1 MKYILLALAVVTLS
15 SQHIMKKEYDVKR
28 KAKNQLV
35 FSFVSVFFAMIFFLM
50 SSGFKLE
57 FKMEILPYSI
67 AFAVAYSVSV
77 IGTNVAISKGP
88 LALSSMIS
96 SYAMLIPTA
105 YGIIFLKEQISAF
118 VYTGILFLIIALY
131 LINAKKENRKFPLVW
146 VFYMGMGFL
155 GNGLCSTIQKIKQIN
170 LGPIRN
176 NEFMILALAI
186 SLVMIGVAILFGK
199 YDKKAMFKGAAKY
212 GAFVGL
218 ANGATNLLI
227 LLLTAVVPNAVLFP
241 IVSGGAIVL
250 TFLVSFVFYKEIP
263 SRVQLVGYVF
273 GAVGVVLL
281 SI

>member
-1 MKYILLALAVVTLS
+1 
-15 SQHIMKKEYDVKR
+15 
-28 KAKNQLV
+28 
-35 FSFVSVFFAMIFFLM
+35 
-50 SSGFKLE
+50 
-57 FKMEILPYSI
+57 
-67 AFAVAYSVSV
+67 
-77 IGTNVAISKGP
+77 
-88 LALSSMIS
+88 
-96 SYAMLIPTA
+96 
-105 YGIIFLKEQISAF
+105 
-118 VYTGILFLIIALY
+118 
-131 LINAKKENRKFPLVW
+131 
-146 VFYMGMGFL
+146 MGMGSL

>member
-250 TFLVSFVFYKEIP
+250 TFLVSFVLYKEIP

>member
-176 NEFMILALAI
+176 NEFMILALVI